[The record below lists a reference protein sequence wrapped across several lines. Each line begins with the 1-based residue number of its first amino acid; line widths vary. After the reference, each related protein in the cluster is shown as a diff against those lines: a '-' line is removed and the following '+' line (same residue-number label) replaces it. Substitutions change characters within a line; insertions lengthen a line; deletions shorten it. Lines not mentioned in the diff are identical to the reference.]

1 MPIFVKSLQR
11 EETMS
16 ELSFSDKT
24 ILENALN
31 MHNGYV
37 LNLTDRTF
45 SDFFA
50 TLGIDINAEKYMAN
64 GTSKANRLR
73 TFWNIEDNFVVG
85 KAIIELAN
93 MMKAE
98 NLSQTTG
105 VKAAWMTAG
114 AKNFFEQQRILI
126 EQVEKIGSKLVDNKV
141 VSQTKPK
148 INTFQYCNELNIR
161 IREEIYSHIKRYLD
175 NEDYF
180 HAIEE
185 AYKVVRHKLKEIT
198 AKEKASDVFN
208 PNAENTKYH
217 EKLFGENAAVGSPK
231 YDFFRGVGYLHL
243 AVQFLRNEK
252 AHMLAHD
259 LDKNLALH
267 YLSLASLSYDLIS
280 RNNV

>member
-37 LNLTDRTF
+37 LNFTDRTF

-114 AKNFFEQQRILI
+114 AKNF
-126 EQVEKIGSKLVDNKV
+126 
-141 VSQTKPK
+141 
-148 INTFQYCNELNIR
+148 LNNS
-161 IREEIYSHIKRYLD
+161 EY
-175 NEDYF
+175 
-180 HAIEE
+180 
-185 AYKVVRHKLKEIT
+185 
-198 AKEKASDVFN
+198 
-208 PNAENTKYH
+208 
-217 EKLFGENAAVGSPK
+217 
-231 YDFFRGVGYLHL
+231 
-243 AVQFLRNEK
+243 
-252 AHMLAHD
+252 
-259 LDKNLALH
+259 
-267 YLSLASLSYDLIS
+267 
-280 RNNV
+280 